1 VFDNAIPS
9 RARLTCPAG
18 LVIKQV
24 KTEDGKTC
32 KFVKIVICIIFFTT
46 ANILRSNYFMS
57 LSVWC
62 GPPSLDRNRTPQLF
76 T

>member
-1 VFDNAIPS
+1 MFDNAIPS

-57 LSVWC
+57 LSV
-62 GPPSLDRNRTPQLF
+62 
-76 T
+76 